1 MTAVASDL
9 RAKLRESFGFLCQVN
24 ELQAALLVS
33 RKLENM
39 GSPIQDPEAEF
50 LRFVLA
56 SLRTTIHDFYGETP
70 RLRQTRDEFHEFFD
84 KTQRSSQPR
93 EAILT
98 QRLLVSIQYILLPVR
113 VWVES
118 TNDEDESK
126 QKEHQSLF
134 EVLTEENLLSYYTE
148 DNVPDSVREHAQAF
162 QSKIDAI
169 LANPDQIYENACA
182 LIAEYPL
189 IAFQTSVIRFLNGVE
204 DDIFEDTYN
213 PFPTS
218 HRASRDSLISQFQG
232 HTGEWDALNSVL
244 SGKIIGTSDTVSLKR
259 TRNDEDS
266 IISEPPKKTFG

>member
-1 MTAVASDL
+1 MPT
-9 RAKLRESFGFLCQVN
+9 FQ
-24 ELQAALLVS
+24 
-33 RKLENM
+33 
-39 GSPIQDPEAEF
+39 
-50 LRFVLA
+50 
-56 SLRTTIHDFYGETP
+56 
-70 RLRQTRDEFHEFFD
+70 
-84 KTQRSSQPR
+84 TQRSSQPR

-98 QRLLVSIQYILLPVR
+98 QRLLYILLPVR

-148 DNVPDSVREHAQAF
+148 DNVLTLNRPDSVREHAQAF

-218 HRASRDSLISQFQG
+218 G
-232 HTGEWDALNSVL
+232 
-244 SGKIIGTSDTVSLKR
+244 
-259 TRNDEDS
+259 
-266 IISEPPKKTFG
+266 